1 MEQYEKKGYLNSEFR
16 LFHLTDQETK
26 EVEYHY
32 HDFDKITIFLKGKV
46 NYIIEGKSY
55 ELKPYDLVL
64 VRHNDIHRLVADN
77 SVPYDRIIVYIS
89 VNFMNAYK
97 TDSYDLSYCFQ
108 KAYTEHSNVLRI
120 PSLEKSSLFGS
131 ILRLEK
137 SFLDDGYAAELFR
150 QVLFL
155 EFMIHLNRAAMKNRL
170 EFIDTDNCN
179 SKILDILQYINE
191 NLDGELGIEI
201 LADHFYIS
209 KYYMMRLFKQE
220 TGYTLGQYTSQKR
233 LLLAKELLLSGVPG
247 TQACF
252 DCVFKDYSTI
262 SRAYKKFFGESLR
275 DTQANHSL

>member
-1 MEQYEKKGYLNSEFR
+1 
-16 LFHLTDQETK
+16 
-26 EVEYHY
+26 
-32 HDFDKITIFLKGKV
+32 
-46 NYIIEGKSY
+46 
-55 ELKPYDLVL
+55 
-64 VRHNDIHRLVADN
+64 
-77 SVPYDRIIVYIS
+77 
-89 VNFMNAYK
+89 
-97 TDSYDLSYCFQ
+97 
-108 KAYTEHSNVLRI
+108 
-120 PSLEKSSLFGS
+120 
-131 ILRLEK
+131 
-137 SFLDDGYAAELFR
+137 
-150 QVLFL
+150 
-155 EFMIHLNRAAMKNRL
+155 MKNRL

-252 DCVFKDYSTI
+252 DCGFKDYSTF